1 MVGKER
7 NSKILVNLLVTNVT
21 RFTSSNA
28 KTLRLN
34 HLQVPDLGA
43 SDGPPDGELVE
54 HHRKD
59 ELLVQ
64 QNTIPHGETTSP
76 V

>member
-1 MVGKER
+1 VVSKEM
-7 NSKILVNLLVTNVT
+7 NSQILVKLLVINFPSFVGSNV
-21 RFTSSNA
+21 
-28 KTLRLN
+28 KTIGLK
-34 HLQVPDLGA
+34 HLQFPDMGE
-43 SDGPPDGELVE
+43 SDGPPDGARVE